1 MSRPETLALNRFPAE
16 TPAGREPW
24 LDVLRGVAVAGM
36 IVVNN
41 PGSWDHV
48 YWHGWTG
55 ADLIF
60 PLFLFIVGVS
70 MSFAFSDAKWRDGR
84 LRSKV
89 LRKAIAITADYS
101 GGKGTTRR
109 LGSPTDGEAGLALTR
124 GRPLN
129 GAPSEAVLASP

>member
-1 MSRPETLALNRFPAE
+1 MAWINSSHRSGIGSCA
-16 TPAGREPW
+16 TPSVSTRSISPILLSVFGPGPR
-24 LDVLRGVAVAGM
+24 M

-89 LRKAIAITADYS
+89 LRDTPI
-101 GGKGTTRR
+101 
-109 LGSPTDGEAGLALTR
+109 GLAD
-124 GRPLN
+124 
-129 GAPSEAVLASP
+129 